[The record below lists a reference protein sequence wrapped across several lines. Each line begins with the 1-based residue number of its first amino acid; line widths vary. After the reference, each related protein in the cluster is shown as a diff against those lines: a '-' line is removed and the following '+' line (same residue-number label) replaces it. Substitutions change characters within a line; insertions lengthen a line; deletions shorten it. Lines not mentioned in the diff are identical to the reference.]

1 MSFST
6 CVLFLLIHMQLIEI
20 WETFLLQMDADD
32 DEPLGRNLPVTD
44 SDQTIQTSHPTE
56 DEPTSQQPLAPATA
70 TDLALEQ
77 DA

>member
-1 MSFST
+1 M
-6 CVLFLLIHMQLIEI
+6 IEI

-44 SDQTIQTSHPTE
+44 GDQTAQKTSHPSEE
-56 DEPTSQQPLAPATA
+56 DSTLQQPSGAPATA